1 MGIKHLLLLLIYLD
15 PLSVLSAGTGGK
27 RAKQVP
33 RKPPKATEANITV
46 VVPTAAPQKTVQVQ
60 PTSNHDTC
68 LGYYDVSGQYDK
80 MFECNNTNHRFCCGT
95 CYLRFCCEYKKDRLD
110 QKACTNYHTPIW
122 VQTAAP
128 SPVPTGETYDPSMD
142 QTNTAVYI
150 TCGIIAFIIVLG
162 VSAKVAYDKATE
174 PPQEMNIH
182 RALADILRQQ
192 GPIPISQ
199 YDCENF
205 AAMNGSPKDNTPVRT
220 TSKNHYTPVHTSKSN
235 HGLHYGKES
244 VRSSG
249 GHDLHNF
256 ISSGFVTLG
265 RGHQKGEK
273 HWPVRSQSHHGTHQH
288 NYNHV
293 ALGSPTRTPKNA
305 HRSLRR
311 ENTRMSG
318 ILTSQTEPY
327 DLSFSRSFQSLSHLP
342 PSYEAAVKADL
353 SRYSSLKKL
362 TDKEVDDYYTRKRHL
377 PDLAARSTL
386 PLHVIKMSQDQHREQ
401 QQQQQHQSQPPQA
414 PVSQA
419 APQTQSSQQQSQQ
432 RQRPR
437 RVQRAMSQ
445 DRVLSPQRGSQ
456 HDYSASS
463 NGVSPYGGRILSDE
477 QLLSAE
483 RLRSQER
490 LLPQDR
496 LSSQDRLY
504 SKDRMYSKD
513 RLLSQ
518 DHLYSKDRHYSQD
531 RLYSH
536 DRLYSQDRLLSQ
548 DPLLSPDKL
557 MMSLKRGMVS
567 SVSGGFRG
575 SDKSMSRAISHT
587 DVFMPTTPLMDR
599 YKMTKMHSHPSAS
612 NNGGGAPG
620 PSSSGHSNTLAMNQ
634 TASKRQAFA
643 SRRTHTVEQLHY
655 VPQHHQQQQQPQHYR
670 TGSKTEVTV

>member
-1 MGIKHLLLLLIYLD
+1 MWIANLLLLLVYLD
-15 PLSVLSAGTGGK
+15 PLSVLGAAPK
-27 RAKQVP
+27 KPKQPTKKPARTTPVP
-33 RKPPKATEANITV
+33 TV
-46 VVPTAAPQKTVQVQ
+46 VPQKTPAPAPVS
-60 PTSNHDTC
+60 THDTC

-80 MFECNNTNHRFCCGT
+80 MFECNNTDHRYCCGT

-110 QKACTNYHTPIW
+110 QKACKNYQTPVW
-122 VQTAAP
+122 VQTATP
-128 SPVPTGETYDPSMD
+128 SPIPTGEPFDSYMD

-162 VSAKVAYDKATE
+162 VSVKVAYDKATE

-220 TSKNHYTPVHTSKSN
+220 SSKNHYTPVHSSKSN

-249 GHDLHNF
+249 GADLHNF

-265 RGHQKGEK
+265 RGHPKGEK
-273 HWPVRSQSHHGTHQH
+273 HWPSRSQSHHGTHQH

-293 ALGSPTRTPKNA
+293 ALGSPTRTPKNESN
-305 HRSLRR
+305 RI
-311 ENTRMSG
+311 SG

-353 SRYSSLKKL
+353 NRFSSLKKL

-377 PDLAARSTL
+377 PDLAARGTL
-386 PLHVIKMSQDQHREQ
+386 PLHVLKMSQDQHREPQ
-401 QQQQQHQSQPPQA
+401 QPHQSQPPQSTI
-414 PVSQA
+414 SQA
-419 APQTQSSQQQSQQ
+419 PSQSQSSQQPSQQ

-445 DRVLSPQRGSQ
+445 DRVLSPHRTPQP
-456 HDYSASS
+456 DYNMSS

-496 LSSQDRLY
+496 YTSQDRLY
-504 SKDRMYSKD
+504 SKDRVYSKD

-518 DHLYSKDRHYSQD
+518 DHLYPKDRHYSQD
-531 RLYSH
+531 RLYSQE
-536 DRLYSQDRLLSQ
+536 RLYSQDRLLSQ

-567 SVSGGFRG
+567 SISGGFYG

-587 DVFMPTTPLMDR
+587 DVFIPTTPLMDR
-599 YKMTKMHSHPSAS
+599 YKMTKMHSHPTAS
-612 NNGGGAPG
+612 NNSGGGGGGGAQA
-620 PSSSGHSNTLAMNQ
+620 SGSTPHSNTLAMNQ
-634 TASKRQAFA
+634 TTSKRQAFA

-655 VPQHHQQQQQPQHYR
+655 VPQHHQQPQQPQHYR

>member
-1 MGIKHLLLLLIYLD
+1 MGTRHLLLLLIYLD
-15 PLSVLSAGTGGK
+15 PLGALGAATG
-27 RAKQVP
+27 AKKPKQLP
-33 RKPPKATEANITV
+33 RKAPKATAA
-46 VVPTAAPQKTVQVQ
+46 PTAVPPPKT
-60 PTSNHDTC
+60 PPPPPPASNHDTC
-68 LGYYDVSGQYDK
+68 RGYYDVSGQYDK
-80 MFECNNTNHRFCCGT
+80 MFECNNTDHRYCCGT

-110 QKACTNYHTPIW
+110 QKACNNYNTPTW

-128 SPVPTGETYDPSMD
+128 SPIPTGDTYNPSMD

-150 TCGIIAFIIVLG
+150 TSGIIAFILVLG

-205 AAMNGSPKDNTPVRT
+205 AAMNGSPKDNTPVRSS
-220 TSKNHYTPVHTSKSN
+220 SKNHYTPVHASKSN

-249 GHDLHNF
+249 GADLHNF

-265 RGHQKGEK
+265 RSHQK
-273 HWPVRSQSHHGTHQH
+273 GTHQH

-293 ALGSPTRTPKNA
+293 ALGSPTRTPKNDNN
-305 HRSLRR
+305 RI
-311 ENTRMSG
+311 SG

-353 SRYSSLKKL
+353 SRFSSLKKL
-362 TDKEVDDYYTRKRHL
+362 TDKEVEDYYTRKRHL
-377 PDLAARSTL
+377 PDLAARGTL
-386 PLHVIKMSQDQHREQ
+386 PLHVLKMTQDQHREQ
-401 QQQQQHQSQPPQA
+401 PQHQSQPPQSSI
-414 PVSQA
+414 SQA
-419 APQTQSSQQQSQQ
+419 PPQAQSSQQQSQQ

-445 DRVLSPQRGSQ
+445 DRVLSPNRAPPQ
-456 HDYSASS
+456 DYSISPNS
-463 NGVSPYGGRILSDE
+463 ISPYGGRILSDE

-490 LLPQDR
+490 LLPKDR
-496 LSSQDRLY
+496 HTSQDRLY
-504 SKDRMYSKD
+504 SKDYMYSKD

-518 DHLYSKDRHYSQD
+518 EHLYSKDRHYSQD
-531 RLYSH
+531 RLYSQE
-536 DRLYSQDRLLSQ
+536 RLYSQDRLLSQ

-557 MMSLKRGMVS
+557 MLSLKRGMVS
-567 SVSGGFRG
+567 SVSGGFYG

-587 DVFMPTTPLMDR
+587 DVFIPTTPLMDR

-612 NNGGGAPG
+612 NNGGGGGGGGGAQG
-620 PSSSGHSNTLAMNQ
+620 AGNTGHSNTLAMNQ
-634 TASKRQAFA
+634 TATKRQAFA

-655 VPQHHQQQQQPQHYR
+655 IPQHHQQQQQQQQQPQHYR

>member
-265 RGHQKGEK
+265 RGHQKG
-273 HWPVRSQSHHGTHQH
+273 THQH

-386 PLHVIKMSQDQHREQ
+386 PLHVIKMSQDQ